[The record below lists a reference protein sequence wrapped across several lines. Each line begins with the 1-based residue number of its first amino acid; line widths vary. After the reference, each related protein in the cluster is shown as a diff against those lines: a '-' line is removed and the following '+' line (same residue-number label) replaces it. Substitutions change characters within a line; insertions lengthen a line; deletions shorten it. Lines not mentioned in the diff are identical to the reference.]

1 MLCRETL
8 DGRGMEDYYLLLLC
22 SLLRTGVIAFY
33 SERRRGE
40 REDWGERVKE
50 GERAGKSLELIILPF
65 GFREKA
71 KACLRFELAS
81 KGSMN
86 VCTVVP
92 AMQCNKTPRD

>member
-1 MLCRETL
+1 MGFSNSMLCRETR

-22 SLLRTGVIAFY
+22 SLLRTGFSAFY

-65 GFREKA
+65 GFREK
-71 KACLRFELAS
+71 S
-81 KGSMN
+81 QGM
-86 VCTVVP
+86 P
-92 AMQCNKTPRD
+92 PI